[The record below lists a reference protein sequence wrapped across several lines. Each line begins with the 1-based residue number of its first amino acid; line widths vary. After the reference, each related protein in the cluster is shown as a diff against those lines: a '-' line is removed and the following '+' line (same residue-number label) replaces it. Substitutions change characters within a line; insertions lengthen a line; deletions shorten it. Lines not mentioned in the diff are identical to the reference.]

1 MVSLCGFVLSCLAN
15 SVLSFS
21 ARMMLRS
28 KNALSSLASWR
39 RMCLTWRCRI
49 CWRVLVDGAIVV
61 SWVSGGSKVVEVVA
75 RAE

>member
-15 SVLSFS
+15 SVFSFS

-28 KNALSSLASWR
+28 KNALSCWASWC

-49 CWRVLVDGAIVV
+49 WWRVLVDGAIVV
-61 SWVSGGSKVVEVVA
+61 SGVSGGSEVEEVVV